1 MEDHHS
7 AATKVSVNGAPAEA
21 TLSTGAGGVGGSE
34 LRWRYC
40 AGAAA
45 ERSLSLEADVL
56 GVEAN
61 GKEVVVRAF
70 VADGKA
76 GGKRRRR
83 RDYVFEMADGEGAA
97 AAWGD
102 KLRACLDSFGTYAC
116 ASLVPPPWSLTE
128 IAAST

>member
-7 AATKVSVNGAPAEA
+7 AAAKVRVNGAPAEA
-21 TLSTGAGGVGGSE
+21 TLSTGVVGGPE

-70 VADGKA
+70 VAGGA
-76 GGKRRRR
+76 AAGKRRKR

-102 KLRACLDSFGTYAC
+102 SLRGCLDSFGTYAC

-128 IAAST
+128 IAAPT

>member
-1 MEDHHS
+1 MEDRHG
-7 AATKVSVNGAPAEA
+7 AAAKVRVNGAPAEA
-21 TLSTGAGGVGGSE
+21 TLSTGGVGGGHE

-70 VADGKA
+70 VADGAATAKPPSCAAAGKA
-76 GGKRRRR
+76 GGNRRRRR

-102 KLRACLDSFGTYAC
+102 SLRGCLDSFGTY
-116 ASLVPPPWSLTE
+116 T
-128 IAAST
+128 